1 MPTST
6 PSYHSP
12 IYKTSTLKIMITPP
26 SATLLW
32 MLFALTASLI
42 VGSAARAVSLRGAD
56 PVLRRKRFA
65 SLRTWWILTLVLCG
79 CLLAGRL
86 GICLLLGVASLVAF
100 YEYAGML
107 GIRSSE
113 RPALIASLVIGSLN
127 YLLILFDQAAAFVV
141 FVPLCGLTV
150 IALVQLLQGKTK
162 GYIRTTGG
170 IFWGIMV
177 LFYGIGHAAYLFI
190 HPAFIAGPAGP
201 AGWFLFLLILTEV
214 NDIFQALVGRSIGA
228 HKRHLITPTVSP
240 QKTWEG
246 FLGGMLV
253 TLILACLLAPWLT
266 TLEKIPEALLAG
278 FVIAVAGFFGD
289 INMSGIK
296 RDSGVKD
303 SSNLLP
309 GMGGLIDRLDSLTFT
324 APAFVYLLA

>member
-1 MPTST
+1 MMMTPPT
-6 PSYHSP
+6 PS
-12 IYKTSTLKIMITPP
+12 
-26 SATLLW
+26 LLW
-32 MLFALTASLI
+32 VLAALAVSLI
-42 VGSAARAVSLRGAD
+42 VGSAARVVSLRGAD

-86 GICLLLGVASLVAF
+86 GICLLLGIASLVAF

-107 GIRSSE
+107 GIRRSE
-113 RPALIASLVIGSLN
+113 RPALIAALIIGSIN

-162 GYIRTTGG
+162 DYIRTTGG
-170 IFWGIMV
+170 IFWGMMV

-190 HPAFIAGPAGP
+190 HPTFAAGPAGP
-201 AGWFLFLLILTEV
+201 AGWLLFLLILTEA

-246 FLGGMLV
+246 FLGGMLM
-253 TLILACLLAPWLT
+253 TLVLACLLAPWLT
-266 TLEKIPEALLAG
+266 TLDKIPGALLAG
-278 FVIAVAGFFGD
+278 LVIAVAGFFGD

-303 SSNLLP
+303 SSKLLP
-309 GMGGLIDRLDSLTFT
+309 GMGGLVDRVDSLTFT
-324 APAFVYLLA
+324 APAFVYLLAWWMA